1 VPQSRES
8 SAAGPGTI
16 VLHIE
21 DNASNRKL
29 VELVVARRPGLRLV
43 EAGDGETGL
52 ALARELTP
60 GLVLLDLR
68 LPGISG
74 EDVLAALRADPVT
87 AGLRVVVVSAEART
101 SETTRLI
108 ELGADGYLVK
118 PVDVERLL
126 DVLDSVEVP
135 NA

>member
-29 VELVVARRPGLRLV
+29 VELVVARRPRLRLV
-43 EAGDGETGL
+43 EAEDGETGL
-52 ALARELTP
+52 ALARELKP
-60 GLVLLDLR
+60 DLVLLDLR

-74 EDVLAALRADPVT
+74 EDVLEALRADSAT

-101 SETTRLI
+101 SETARLI

-126 DVLDSVEVP
+126 DLLDSIEVP
-135 NA
+135 GG

>member
-1 VPQSRES
+1 MPQSRES

-43 EAGDGETGL
+43 EAENGETGL

-60 GLVLLDLR
+60 SLVLLDLR

-74 EDVLAALRADPVT
+74 EDVLAALRADPAT

>member
-1 VPQSRES
+1 MPQSRES

-43 EAGDGETGL
+43 EAENGEPGL

-60 GLVLLDLR
+60 SLVLLDLR

-74 EDVLAALRADPVT
+74 EDVLAALRADPAT